1 MENREIESKSFANG
15 AARQRNYNRALRAFL
30 LDRAGGR
37 CEYCGNEICLQTGQ
51 IDHVDPSGED
61 NVENYRIACPACNAS
76 KGNKTLEEF
85 REYQDICL
93 ARGALPMLGFTAA
106 QVQWLMRQPW
116 FPYQVNE
123 PHQFWFEME
132 GK

>member
-1 MENREIESKSFANG
+1 MTNREIEPKSLANG
-15 AARQRNYNRALRAFL
+15 NPRQRNYNRALRVFL
-30 LDRAGGR
+30 LDRAGYH
-37 CEYCGNEICLQTGQ
+37 CEYCGDEICLHTGQ

-61 NVENYRIACPACNAS
+61 NVKNYRISCSTCNTS
-76 KGNKTLEEF
+76 KGNKSLEEF

-106 QVQWLMRQPW
+106 QVQWLMRQAW

-123 PHQFWFEME
+123 PHRFWFEME